1 VGPRRR
7 HMVPGGRHQD
17 ISVRVAPIGRYLL
30 FYNSAKGHKYWRVM
44 CGEGLLAHAAVT
56 PCVVVHYHE
65 IALKGKNR
73 PMFVRRLGENLRAAT
88 QGLGVKEVRRLTG
101 RLVLMLTSA
110 AAGEEIRRR
119 VAHVPG
125 VVNFALAYRT
135 PLRLDILKEAILQAL
150 AGQTFQTFRVQTK
163 RAFKAFPLTSP
174 DINRDVGSYLQQHL
188 GAAVDLDTPDLTV
201 SIEILPHEALFFFDR
216 EAGPGGLPVGVSG
229 MVACL
234 LSGGI
239 DSPVAAYRLLKRG
252 CTVVF
257 LHFHSYPILSRVS
270 QEKVRDLVSLLTRY
284 QFASK
289 LLLIPFAPIQQ
300 QIVAEVAAP
309 YRVVLYRRCMVRI
322 AETLARLVDAKA
334 LVTGESVGQVAS
346 QTLENL
352 AAIDEVASLPI
363 LRPLIGM
370 DKQEIV
376 TQAIALGTYDI
387 SIIPDQ
393 DCCTL
398 FVPPHPVVR
407 ADTQLLTH
415 IEAKLDMQGLI
426 QQGIN
431 TVQVLDFVQDRGRV
445 RASPGALYTAPSATG
460 EGEHD

>member
-1 VGPRRR
+1 
-7 HMVPGGRHQD
+7 M
-17 ISVRVAPIGRYLL
+17 
-30 FYNSAKGHKYWRVM
+30 
-44 CGEGLLAHAAVT
+44 AHAAVT

-88 QGLGVKEVRRLTG
+88 EGLGVKEVRRLTG
-101 RLVLMLTSA
+101 RLALMLTPTA
-110 AAGEEIRRR
+110 AVEEIRHQ

-125 VVNFALAYRT
+125 IANFALAYRT
-135 PLRLDILKEAILQAL
+135 PLQLDTLKEAILQAL
-150 AGQTFQTFRVQTK
+150 AGRTFRTFRVQTK
-163 RAFKAFPLTSP
+163 RGFKAFPLTSP
-174 DINRDVGSYLQQHL
+174 EINREIGHYLQQHL
-188 GAAVDLDTPDLTV
+188 GAAVDLETAELTV
-201 SIEILPHEALFFFDR
+201 SIEILPHEAFFFFDR

-229 MVACL
+229 AVACL

-270 QEKVRDLVSLLTRY
+270 QEKVRDLVALLTRY
-284 QFASK
+284 QFASR
-289 LLLIPFAPIQQ
+289 LVLIPFAPIQQ
-300 QIVAEVAAP
+300 QIVAEVTAP
-309 YRVVLYRRCMVRI
+309 YRVVLYRRFMVRI
-322 AETLARLVDAKA
+322 AEALAHRVGAKA

-352 AAIDEVASLPI
+352 AAIDEVTRLPI

-376 TQAIALGTYDI
+376 AQAIALGTYDI

-398 FVPPHPVVR
+398 FVPPNPTVR
-407 ADTQLLTH
+407 ADGEMIAQL
-415 IEAKLDMQGLI
+415 EAKLDMQTLI
-426 QQGIN
+426 QQGIDAA
-431 TVQVLDFVQDRGRV
+431 QVIDFVQERGRV
-445 RASPGALYTAPSATG
+445 RAHSGDVKTLLSPGG
-460 EGEHD
+460 ERKHV